1 MMDRKTVVIH
11 QPDFLPYL
19 GFFHRFLY
27 ADLYVSLD
35 HVQFVHSNRSWTH
48 RDKIKTPQ
56 GAKWVTVSVKKAPRD
71 TPINRIEL
79 AETGWRD
86 ENLNLIE
93 QNYRRSAFFGEVMPH
108 VQLLY
113 SLQCHLLR
121 DFNMASIEML
131 MDLLDVR
138 IPCVFS
144 STLDPHGAKNELLV
158 YILRKT
164 GATHYLS
171 GVGARDYFDPEPFDR
186 AGIAVEWQ
194 QFEHPVYA
202 QCHGPFEPF
211 LSSIDLLFNC
221 GIERARQFLRAP
233 QGNAAAPSHPAFAP
247 AIGETT

>member
-11 QPDFLPYL
+11 QPDFLPHL

-27 ADLYVSLD
+27 ADLYISLD

-56 GAKWVTVSVKKAPRD
+56 GAKWVTVAVSKAPRD
-71 TPINRIEL
+71 TPINWIEL
-79 AETGWRD
+79 ANTGWRD

-93 QNYRRSAFFGEVMPH
+93 QNYRRSAFFAEVMPH
-108 VQLLY
+108 VQRLY
-113 SLQCHLLR
+113 ALQFGLLR

-138 IPCVFS
+138 IPWVFS
-144 STLDPHGAKNELLV
+144 STLEPQGAKNDLLV
-158 YILRKT
+158 DVLRKS

-171 GVGARDYFDPEPFDR
+171 GVGARDYFDPVPFDR

-194 QFEHPVYA
+194 QFDHPVYA

-221 GIERARQFLRAP
+221 GIERAREILRAP
-233 QGNAAAPSHPAFAP
+233 QGRAAAQPSAALVSE
-247 AIGETT
+247 IGETP